1 MAIKYREDP
10 GLKFLAMCDNDDVS
24 NLAQILNYDT
34 DGEVRRTS
42 SILTDEGFTKH
53 LDDPQKW
60 VKSWQVVAGELQLY
74 GGDSVVNLFRGTGV
88 LYEEILSDV
97 CERVGVKLG
106 SEEQEIVQ
114 KEEKLI
120 EFLANKAWDK
130 MDEAQRTEFLEKINL
145 IERFKDA
152 SGLSPVR
159 LALATGGA
167 AAMLLYEYVAGAMLA
182 SLGAGL
188 AARFAGPMAAQFIG
202 TRLGAAAFAGPFAV
216 VLGVALTVP
225 MISGAAYRVTMPA
238 VIQIAYMRK
247 KYLERNLF

>member
-24 NLAQILNYDT
+24 NLAQILIYDT

-60 VKSWQVVAGELQLY
+60 VKSWQMVAGELQLY

-120 EFLANKAWDK
+120 EFLADKAWDK

-247 KYLERNLF
+247 KYLERDLF